1 MIRSAALLASLC
13 SLPLALACGDKG
25 GDDSGTPPPVG
36 TPDLVYT
43 DAHNY
48 SYLASL
54 EVDSVDLQEGADIRI
69 DWSAL
74 TTDLRGR
81 AVDPASIDEV
91 ALVAFNLEQAEVLAS
106 INDNSLA
113 QSAIRDYRLFQN
125 EEGVTS
131 ATFSQFSIL
140 GNDFVP
146 AEDFIVHEGATWTWS
161 VTLWDEADGRK
172 DILSNIFVVPS
183 PSSGQTEVAI
193 TDTTASL
200 AFTVDLH
207 SAAPL
212 VSVAGAAGYTFDWSA
227 ATVEASGQEFDS
239 AKGDRLLIGHV
250 AGATVADVEAN
261 ILTVLDTADELY
273 RMDSY
278 GVTSADLTLAT
289 ERTTGQAFTG
299 FTDDGVWLIGIE
311 CTTCTSPVPLL
322 LSVVEVGVAG

>member
-1 MIRSAALLASLC
+1 MTKSTALLAPIMT
-13 SLPLALACGDKG
+13 LPLALACGDKG
-25 GDDSGTPPPVG
+25 GDDSGQPPTG
-36 TPDLVYT
+36 TADLVYT

-48 SYLASL
+48 SYQATL
-54 EVDSVDLQEGADIRI
+54 EVDSVDLMEGADVRV

-74 TTDLRGR
+74 TVDLRGR
-81 AVDPASIDEV
+81 AVDPATIDEV
-91 ALVAFNLEQAEVLAS
+91 ALVAFNVEAAEVLAS

-125 EEGVTS
+125 DEGVTS

-146 AEDFIVHEGATWTWS
+146 AEDFVVHDDAVWTWS

-172 DILSNIFVVPS
+172 DILSNIFVVPVPTS
-183 PSSGQTEVAI
+183 DDTDVAI
-193 TDTTASL
+193 TDSTASL
-200 AFTVDLH
+200 SFSVDLN

-212 VSVAGAAGYTFDWSA
+212 VSVAGAETYTFDWSA
-227 ATVEASGQEFDS
+227 ATVEASGQEFDV
-239 AKGDRLLIGHV
+239 AKGDRLLIGHI
-250 AGATVADVEAN
+250 ADATVADVEAN

-273 RMDSY
+273 RMSSY

-299 FTDDGVWLIGIE
+299 FTDNGVWLIGIE

-322 LSVVEVGVAG
+322 LSVVEIGTAG